1 MSEAVNAGQRAYWN
15 GPQGRRWITMQ
26 ERMDRVFEAATM
38 AAVDAAGVQPG
49 ERVLDVGCG
58 CGATVLALA
67 ARVGAEGRVLGVDIS
82 EPMLGRAAEQIAAA
96 GYGHAA
102 TLVADAASHAF
113 EPGSFDLVFSR
124 FGVMFFGDP
133 VAAFA
138 NLRRAASG
146 GRLVFLCFRPM
157 PENEWVRVPYEA
169 ASPLLPPTPPPDPGA
184 PQAEEV
190 GQFAFADPARV
201 MRILEGAGWRHI
213 TLAPLDTAMRLAEPG
228 NRNEAVERE
237 MEIGAVA
244 RALLDAEASLIARV
258 REAIDAAFAAVET
271 PSGVMLGAGMWLVSA
286 RA

>member
-1 MSEAVNAGQRAYWN
+1 MSEAVNAAQRAYWN

-38 AAVDAAGVQPG
+38 AAVDGAGVRPG

-67 ARVGAEGRVLGVDIS
+67 ARVGAQGRVLGVDIS
-82 EPMLGRAAEQIAAA
+82 EPMLGRAAERIAAA

-124 FGVMFFGDP
+124 FGVMFFGHP

-157 PENEWVRVPYEA
+157 AENEWVRVPYDA
-169 ASPLLPPTPPPDPGA
+169 AAPLLPPPADPEA

-201 MRILEGAGWRHI
+201 MRILDGAGWRHI
-213 TLAPLDTAMRLAEPG
+213 ALTPLDTAMRLAEPG
-228 NRNEAVERE
+228 YRNEAVERA

-244 RALLDAEASLIARV
+244 RALPGAEPLLVDRIRD
-258 REAIDAAFAAVET
+258 AIDAAFAAVET
-271 PSGVMLGAGMWLVSA
+271 PSGIMLAAGMWLVSA